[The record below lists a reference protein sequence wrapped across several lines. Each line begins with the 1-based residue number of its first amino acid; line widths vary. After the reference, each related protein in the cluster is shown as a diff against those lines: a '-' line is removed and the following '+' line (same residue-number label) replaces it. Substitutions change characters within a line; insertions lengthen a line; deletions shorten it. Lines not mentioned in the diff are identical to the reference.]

1 MRETHPKMIDPRQFL
16 RYAFVGAVG
25 TAVHYATLI
34 ALVQWL
40 AASPTL
46 ASTLGAI
53 LGGVTNY
60 LLNYH
65 VTFRSG
71 ASHVEA
77 SPRFLVVA
85 LLGLLV
91 NGVLVNTLT
100 RHLGMHYLAAQVV
113 ATLAVLLTGF
123 VANRS
128 WTFKDGRS

>member
-1 MRETHPKMIDPRQFL
+1 MIDARQFL
-16 RYAFVGAVG
+16 RYAFVGVVG

-34 ALVQWL
+34 AMVQLL
-40 AASPTL
+40 ATPPTL

-71 ASHVEA
+71 ASHVDT

-85 LLGLLV
+85 LLGLVV

-100 RHLGMHYLAAQVV
+100 RHLGMHYLSAQVI
-113 ATLAVLLTGF
+113 ATLAVLLTGY

-128 WTFKDGRS
+128 WTFKDERS